1 VSAAVA
7 VPFILAR
14 VSWPSDRDAQMER
27 ERRLV
32 DRARSGDMAAIGELL
47 ARHGPSLYRT
57 VLLPRLGSAAAAED
71 ALGEVYA
78 RVLKRFDRF
87 TWQDVGVLPW
97 LRVVA
102 LRVALDQLRARKRLV
117 LWTEQDIERQID
129 AAHTMTSVDQE
140 LCERRDREE
149 ARARIEDALGRIH
162 PRYAR
167 AIRLRVLEGNARED
181 VARELGVSPA
191 TFDVVLHRAMQAMRK
206 ALGLRGE
213 QPPAKEDSDA

>member
-1 VSAAVA
+1 M
-7 VPFILAR
+7 LAR
-14 VSWPSDRDAQMER
+14 VSAPTDREGQKER

-32 DRARSGDMAAIGELL
+32 DRARAGDTSAIGELL
-47 ARHGPSLYRT
+47 ATHGPALYRT
-57 VLLPRLGSAAAAED
+57 VLLPRLGSVAAAED

-78 RVLKRFDRF
+78 RVLKRFDTF
-87 TWQDVGVLPW
+87 TWQDVGVWPW

-129 AAHTMTSVDQE
+129 AAHATTSVDQE
-140 LCERRDREE
+140 LSERRDREE
-149 ARARIEDALGRIH
+149 ARAKIEDALARIH

-167 AIRLRVLEGNARED
+167 AIRLRVLEGNPRED
-181 VARELGVSPA
+181 VASELGVSPA

-206 ALGLRGE
+206 ARGLRGE
-213 QPPAKEDSDA
+213 QPASKEDPDV

>member
-1 VSAAVA
+1 MLACVS
-7 VPFILAR
+7 VPG
-14 VSWPSDRDAQMER
+14 DRDAQKER

-32 DRARSGDMAAIGELL
+32 DRAHSGDMAAIGELL
-47 ARHGPSLYRT
+47 ATHGPSLYRI
-57 VLLPRLGSAAAAED
+57 VLLPRLGSEAAAED

-87 TWQDVGVLPW
+87 TWQDVGVWPW

-117 LWTEQDIERQID
+117 LWTEQDIEREID
-129 AAHTMTSVDQE
+129 AAETMTPADQE
-140 LCERRDREE
+140 LSERREREE
-149 ARARIEDALGRIH
+149 ARAKIEDALARIN

-206 ALGLRGE
+206 ALGVRAE
-213 QPPAKEDSDA
+213 QPPSNEDADV

>member
-1 VSAAVA
+1 VSVAPA

-14 VSWPSDRDAQMER
+14 VSGPADRDAQKER

-32 DRARSGDMAAIGELL
+32 DRARSGDMTAMGELL
-47 ARHGPSLYRT
+47 AAHGPSLYRT
-57 VLLPRLGSAAAAED
+57 VLLPRLGSQAAAED
-71 ALGEVYA
+71 ALSEVYA
-78 RVLKRFDRF
+78 RVIKRFDQF
-87 TWQDVGVLPW
+87 TWQDVGIWPW

-117 LWTEQDIERQID
+117 LWTADDVEREID
-129 AAHTMTSVDQE
+129 GAEATTSADQE

-149 ARARIEDALGRIH
+149 ARAKIEEALGRIH

-167 AIRLRVLEGNARED
+167 AIRLRVLEGNSRED
-181 VARELGVSPA
+181 VARDLGVSPA

-206 ALGLRGE
+206 VLGVHGE
-213 QPPAKEDSDA
+213 QPPSKEDRDV